1 MASTQSLPTSRIQ
14 SRRHPIRLGTILRG
28 LVIYTLLA
36 LLVVVMLGPFLYIFS
51 SSFKETYSLI
61 SIPPE
66 LFPKTIVWDNYLYI
80 LRDLPFVTWFLNTL
94 LVAVVVTLGTVFIDA
109 LAAYAFAKK
118 EFWGRDILFGLML
131 TSILFPGALLLIPTF
146 LITFR
151 LGLFIRF
158 GGLIIP
164 ALGNVL
170 GVFLLRQFMQ
180 TLPEELEHAARIDGC
195 SEFGLFWRIILPL
208 SAPALATL
216 SIVVF
221 TAQWNN
227 LVWPLV
233 VINNKALY
241 TLPLGLALLRS
252 EFQVNYGITSAA
264 ALISTLPLMI
274 IFLFLQRY
282 FLAGLTVGA
291 VKG

>member
-1 MASTQSLPTSRIQ
+1 MTPIDLRRDWRKRLRILPQ
-14 SRRHPIRLGTILRG
+14 A
-28 LVIYTLLA
+28 LVVYVLLA
-36 LLVVVMLGPFLYIFS
+36 LLVIIMLGPYLYIFS
-51 SSFKETYSLI
+51 SSFKETYTLI
-61 SIPPE
+61 SIPPQIIPE
-66 LFPKTIVWDNYLYI
+66 QFVWDNYTYI
-80 LRDLPFVTWFLNTL
+80 LSELPFSLWFFNTI
-94 LVAVVVTLGTVFIDA
+94 LVAVLVTVGTVLIDA

-118 EFWGRDILFGLML
+118 EFWGRDVLFGLML
-131 TSILFPGALLLIPTF
+131 ATIMIPGALLLIPAF
-146 LITFR
+146 LITNW
-151 LGLFIRF
+151 LGLLNSY

-164 ALGNVL
+164 ALANVL

-180 TLPEELEHAARIDGC
+180 TIPEELEHAARIDGC
-195 SEFGLFWRIILPL
+195 TDFGVFWRIILPL

-221 TAQWNN
+221 TSQWNN

-233 VINNKALY
+233 VLNDKDLY

-264 ALISTLPLMI
+264 AFLSVVPLLIV
-274 IFLFLQRY
+274 FLFLQRY
-282 FLAGLTVGA
+282 FLEGLTVGA

>member
-1 MASTQSLPTSRIQ
+1 MTQSRFSINWTKFLRILPQATVVYVLLAS
-14 SRRHPIRLGTILRG
+14 
-28 LVIYTLLA
+28 LVII
-36 LLVVVMLGPFLYIFS
+36 MLGPYLYIFS
-51 SSFKETYSLI
+51 SSFKETYTLI
-61 SIPPE
+61 SIPPR
-66 LFPKTIVWDNYLYI
+66 LFPEEFVWDNYTYI
-80 LRDLPFVTWFLNTL
+80 LTELPFSLWFFNTI
-94 LVAVVVTLGTVFIDA
+94 LVAVLVTLGTVLIDA

-118 EFWGRDILFGLML
+118 QFWGRDVLFGVML
-131 TSILFPGALLLIPTF
+131 ATIMIPGALLLIPAF
-146 LITFR
+146 LITNW
-151 LGLFIRF
+151 LGLLNSY

-164 ALGNVL
+164 ALANVL

-180 TLPEELEHAARIDGC
+180 TIPEELEHAARIDGC
-195 SEFGLFWRIILPL
+195 TDFGVFWRIIMPL

-221 TAQWNN
+221 TSQWNN

-233 VINNKALY
+233 VLNNKKLY

-264 ALISTLPLMI
+264 AFLSVVPLII
-274 IFLFLQRY
+274 VFLFLQRY
-282 FLAGLTVGA
+282 FLEGLTVGA

>member
-1 MASTQSLPTSRIQ
+1 VAQSIFNRKTQKFIKVLPQ
-14 SRRHPIRLGTILRG
+14 AVVVYMLLAA
-28 LVIYTLLA
+28 LVIT
-36 LLVVVMLGPFLYIFS
+36 MLGPYLYIFS
-51 SSFKETYSLI
+51 SSFKETYTLI
-61 SIPPE
+61 SIPPQLIPE
-66 LFPKTIVWDNYLYI
+66 KFVWDNYTYI
-80 LRDLPFVTWFLNTL
+80 LRELPFSLWFFNTI
-94 LVAVVVTLGTVFIDA
+94 LVAVLVTVGTVFIDA

-118 EFWGRDILFGLML
+118 QFWARDFLFGLML
-131 TSILFPGALLLIPTF
+131 ATIMIPGALLLIPAF
-146 LITFR
+146 LITNK
-151 LGLFIRF
+151 LGLLNSY

-164 ALGNVL
+164 ALANVL

-180 TLPEELEHAARIDGC
+180 TIPEELEHAARIDGC
-195 SEFGLFWRIILPL
+195 SDFGVFWRIILPL

-221 TAQWNN
+221 TSQWNN

-233 VINNKALY
+233 VLNDKDLY

-264 ALISTLPLMI
+264 AFLSVVPLVI
-274 IFLFLQRY
+274 VFIFLQRY
-282 FLAGLTVGA
+282 FLEGLTVGA

>member
-1 MASTQSLPTSRIQ
+1 MAQSILNRKTQKFIRVLPQ
-14 SRRHPIRLGTILRG
+14 AVVVHVLLAA
-28 LVIYTLLA
+28 LVIT
-36 LLVVVMLGPFLYIFS
+36 MLGPYLYIFS
-51 SSFKETYSLI
+51 SSFKETYTLI
-61 SIPPE
+61 SIPPQ
-66 LFPKTIVWDNYLYI
+66 LFPEQFVWDNYTYI
-80 LRDLPFVTWFLNTL
+80 LRELPFSLWFFNTI
-94 LVAVVVTLGTVFIDA
+94 LVAVLVTVGTVLIDA

-118 EFWGRDILFGLML
+118 QFWARDFLFGLML
-131 TSILFPGALLLIPTF
+131 ATIMIPGALLLIPAF
-146 LITFR
+146 LITNK
-151 LGLFIRF
+151 LGLLNSY

-164 ALGNVL
+164 ALANVL

-180 TLPEELEHAARIDGC
+180 TIPEELEHAARIDGC
-195 SEFGLFWRIILPL
+195 SDFGVFWRIILPL

-221 TAQWNN
+221 TSQWNN

-233 VINNKALY
+233 VLNDKDLY

-264 ALISTLPLMI
+264 AFLSVVPLII
-274 IFLFLQRY
+274 VFIFLQRY
-282 FLAGLTVGA
+282 FLEGLTVGA

>member
-1 MASTQSLPTSRIQ
+1 MTQDRPGRSWRKAINILPQ
-14 SRRHPIRLGTILRG
+14 AAL
-28 LVIYTLLA
+28 IYTLLA
-36 LLVVVMLGPFLYIFS
+36 VLVIIMLGPYLYIFA
-51 SSFKETYSLI
+51 SSFKETYTLI
-61 SIPPE
+61 SIPPRLLPE
-66 LFPKTIVWDNYLYI
+66 KFVWDNYTYI
-80 LRDLPFVTWFLNTL
+80 LNELPFSRWFFNTI
-94 LVAVVVTLGTVFIDA
+94 LVALVVTFGTVVIDA

-118 EFWGRDILFGLML
+118 QFWGRDLLFGLML
-131 TSILFPGALLLIPTF
+131 ATIMIPGALLLIPAF
-146 LITFR
+146 LITNQ
-151 LGLFIRF
+151 LGLLNSY

-164 ALGNVL
+164 SLANVL

-195 SEFGLFWRIILPL
+195 SEFGVFWRIIMPL
-208 SAPALATL
+208 STPALATL

-233 VINNKALY
+233 VLNNKKLY

-264 ALISTLPLMI
+264 AFLSVVPLVIVFM
-274 IFLFLQRY
+274 FLQRY
-282 FLAGLTVGA
+282 FLEGLTVGA
-291 VKG
+291 IKG

>member
-1 MASTQSLPTSRIQ
+1 MTQDRPGRSWRKAINILPQAALIYA
-14 SRRHPIRLGTILRG
+14 LLAV
-28 LVIYTLLA
+28 LVII
-36 LLVVVMLGPFLYIFS
+36 MLGPYLYIFA
-51 SSFKETYSLI
+51 SSFKETYTLI
-61 SIPPE
+61 SIPPRLLPE
-66 LFPKTIVWDNYLYI
+66 KFVWDNYTYI
-80 LRDLPFVTWFLNTL
+80 LNELPFSTWFFNTI
-94 LVAVVVTLGTVFIDA
+94 LVALVVTFGTVVIDA

-118 EFWGRDILFGLML
+118 QFWGRDLLFGLML
-131 TSILFPGALLLIPTF
+131 ATIMIPGALLLIPAF
-146 LITFR
+146 LITNQ
-151 LGLFIRF
+151 LGLLNSY

-164 ALGNVL
+164 SLANVL

-195 SEFGLFWRIILPL
+195 SDFGVFWRIIMPL
-208 SAPALATL
+208 STPALATL

-233 VINNKALY
+233 VLNNKKLY

-264 ALISTLPLMI
+264 AFLSVVPLIIVFM
-274 IFLFLQRY
+274 FLQRY
-282 FLAGLTVGA
+282 FLEGLTVGA

>member
-1 MASTQSLPTSRIQ
+1 MAQSIFNRKTQKFIRVLPQ
-14 SRRHPIRLGTILRG
+14 AVVVYVLLAA
-28 LVIYTLLA
+28 LVIT
-36 LLVVVMLGPFLYIFS
+36 MLGPYLYIFS
-51 SSFKETYSLI
+51 SSFKETYTLI
-61 SIPPE
+61 SIPPQLIPE
-66 LFPKTIVWDNYLYI
+66 KFVWDNYTYI
-80 LRDLPFVTWFLNTL
+80 LRELPFSLWFFNTI
-94 LVAVVVTLGTVFIDA
+94 LVAVLVTVGTVFIDA

-118 EFWGRDILFGLML
+118 QFWARDFLFGLML
-131 TSILFPGALLLIPTF
+131 ATIMIPGALLLIPAF
-146 LITFR
+146 LITNK
-151 LGLFIRF
+151 LGLLNSY

-164 ALGNVL
+164 ALANVL

-180 TLPEELEHAARIDGC
+180 TIPEELEHAARIDGC
-195 SEFGLFWRIILPL
+195 SDFGVFWRIILPL

-221 TAQWNN
+221 TSQWNN

-233 VINNKALY
+233 VLNDKDLY

-264 ALISTLPLMI
+264 AFLSVVPLVI
-274 IFLFLQRY
+274 VFIFLQRY
-282 FLAGLTVGA
+282 FLEGLTVGA

>member
-1 MASTQSLPTSRIQ
+1 MAQSIFNRKTQKFIRILPQ
-14 SRRHPIRLGTILRG
+14 AVVVYVLLAA
-28 LVIYTLLA
+28 LVIT
-36 LLVVVMLGPFLYIFS
+36 MLGPYLYIFS
-51 SSFKETYSLI
+51 SSFKETYTLI
-61 SIPPE
+61 SIPPQ
-66 LFPKTIVWDNYLYI
+66 LFPEQFVWDNYSYI
-80 LRDLPFVTWFLNTL
+80 LRELPFSLWFFNTI
-94 LVAVVVTLGTVFIDA
+94 LVAVLVTVGTVLIDA

-118 EFWGRDILFGLML
+118 QFWARDFLFGLML
-131 TSILFPGALLLIPTF
+131 ATIMIPGALLLIPAF
-146 LITFR
+146 LITNE
-151 LGLFIRF
+151 LGLLNSY

-164 ALGNVL
+164 ALANVL

-180 TLPEELEHAARIDGC
+180 TIPEELEHAARIDGC
-195 SEFGLFWRIILPL
+195 SDFGVFWRIILPL

-221 TAQWNN
+221 TSQWNN

-233 VINNKALY
+233 VLNDKDLY

-264 ALISTLPLMI
+264 AFLSVVPLII
-274 IFLFLQRY
+274 VFIFLQRY
-282 FLAGLTVGA
+282 FLEGLTVGA

>member
-1 MASTQSLPTSRIQ
+1 MSQVNPSLRWQ
-14 SRRHPIRLGTILRG
+14 KILRILPQATLVHALLAV
-28 LVIYTLLA
+28 LVII
-36 LLVVVMLGPFLYIFS
+36 MLGPYLYIFS
-51 SSFKETYSLI
+51 SSFKETYTLI
-61 SIPPE
+61 SIPPQLIPE
-66 LFPKTIVWDNYLYI
+66 KFAWDNYIYI
-80 LRDLPFVTWFLNTL
+80 LNELPFSLWFFNTI
-94 LVAVVVTLGTVFIDA
+94 LVAVLVTVGTVVIDA

-118 EFWGRDILFGLML
+118 QFWGREPLFGLML
-131 TSILFPGALLLIPTF
+131 ATIMIPGALLLIPAF
-146 LITFR
+146 LITNW
-151 LGLFIRF
+151 LGLLNSY

-164 ALGNVL
+164 ALANVL
-170 GVFLLRQFMQ
+170 GVFLLRQFMM
-180 TLPEELEHAARIDGC
+180 TIPEELEHAARIDGC
-195 SEFGLFWRIILPL
+195 SDFGVFWRIIMPL

-233 VINNKALY
+233 VLNSKKLY

-264 ALISTLPLMI
+264 AFLSVVPLVI
-274 IFLFLQRY
+274 VFIFLQRY
-282 FLAGLTVGA
+282 FLEGLTVGA

>member
-1 MASTQSLPTSRIQ
+1 MTQTNIKDSWRKKIRMLPQ
-14 SRRHPIRLGTILRG
+14 AAVVYGLLAV
-28 LVIYTLLA
+28 LVII
-36 LLVVVMLGPFLYIFS
+36 MLGPYLYIFS
-51 SSFKETYSLI
+51 SSFKETYTLI
-61 SIPPE
+61 SIPPQIIPE
-66 LFPKTIVWDNYLYI
+66 QFVWDNYAYI
-80 LRDLPFVTWFLNTL
+80 LSELPFILWFFNTILVAL
-94 LVAVVVTLGTVFIDA
+94 LVTVGTVLIDA

-118 EFWGRDILFGLML
+118 QFWGRDFLFGLML
-131 TSILFPGALLLIPTF
+131 ATIMIPGALLLIPAF
-146 LITFR
+146 LITNW
-151 LGLFIRF
+151 LGLLNSY

-164 ALGNVL
+164 SLANVL

-195 SEFGLFWRIILPL
+195 SDFGVFWRIILPL

-221 TAQWNN
+221 TSQWNN

-233 VINNKALY
+233 VLNDKDLY
-241 TLPLGLALLRS
+241 TLPLGLALLRG

-264 ALISTLPLMI
+264 AFLSVVPLLIV
-274 IFLFLQRY
+274 FLFLQRY
-282 FLAGLTVGA
+282 FLEGLTVGA

>member
-1 MASTQSLPTSRIQ
+1 MTPIDLRRDWRKRLRILPQ
-14 SRRHPIRLGTILRG
+14 A
-28 LVIYTLLA
+28 VVVYVLLA
-36 LLVVVMLGPFLYIFS
+36 LLVIIMLGPFLYIFS
-51 SSFKETYSLI
+51 SSFKETYTLI
-61 SIPPE
+61 SIPPQIIPE
-66 LFPKTIVWDNYLYI
+66 QFVWDNYTYI
-80 LRDLPFVTWFLNTL
+80 LSELPFSLWFFNTI
-94 LVAVVVTLGTVFIDA
+94 LVAVLVTVGTVLIDA

-118 EFWGRDILFGLML
+118 EFWGRDVLFGLML
-131 TSILFPGALLLIPTF
+131 ATIMIPGALLLIPAF
-146 LITFR
+146 LITNW
-151 LGLFIRF
+151 LGLLNSY

-164 ALGNVL
+164 ALANVL

-180 TLPEELEHAARIDGC
+180 TIPEELEHAARIDGC
-195 SEFGLFWRIILPL
+195 SDFGVFWRIILPL

-221 TAQWNN
+221 TSQWNN

-233 VINNKALY
+233 VLNDKDLY

-264 ALISTLPLMI
+264 AFLSVVPLLIV
-274 IFLFLQRY
+274 FLFLQRY
-282 FLAGLTVGA
+282 FLEGLTVGA

>member
-1 MASTQSLPTSRIQ
+1 MLAAKRTTPHRW
-14 SRRHPIRLGTILRG
+14 RRKLSNAGQATI
-28 LVIYTLLA
+28 VYALLA
-36 LLVVVMLGPFLYIFS
+36 LLIVIMLGPYLYIFA

-61 SIPPE
+61 SIPPQ
-66 LFPKTIVWDNYLYI
+66 LFPEQFVWDNYLYI
-80 LRDLPFVTWFLNTL
+80 LNDLPFVRWFFNSLF
-94 LVAVVVTLGTVFIDA
+94 VALVVTVGTVLIDA

-118 EFWGRDILFGLML
+118 QFWGRDFLFGLML
-131 TSILFPGALLLIPTF
+131 TTVMIPGALLLIPTF
-146 LITFR
+146 LITFH
-151 LGLFIRF
+151 LGLFNSY

-195 SEFGLFWRIILPL
+195 SEIGLFWRIILPL

-233 VINNKALY
+233 VLNNKNLY

-264 ALISTLPLMI
+264 AFLSTVPLMI
-274 IFLFLQRY
+274 TFLFLQRY
-282 FLAGLTVGA
+282 FLEGLTVGA

>member
-1 MASTQSLPTSRIQ
+1 MSQEMFTRRWRKYAKILPQ
-14 SRRHPIRLGTILRG
+14 ATI
-28 LVIYTLLA
+28 IYALLA
-36 LLVVVMLGPFLYIFS
+36 LLVIIMLGPYLYIFS
-51 SSFKETYSLI
+51 SSFKETYTLI
-61 SIPPE
+61 SIPPQ
-66 LFPKTIVWDNYLYI
+66 LFPPTLDWSNYTYI
-80 LRDLPFVTWFLNTL
+80 LNELPFALWFVNTI
-94 LVAVVVTLGTVFIDA
+94 LVALVVTVGTVLIDA

-118 EFWGRDILFGLML
+118 QFWGRDILFGLML
-131 TSILFPGALLLIPTF
+131 ATIMIPGALLLIPAF
-146 LITFR
+146 LITNW
-151 LGLFIRF
+151 LGLLNSY

-164 ALGNVL
+164 SLANVL

-180 TLPEELEHAARIDGC
+180 TIPEELEHAARIDGC
-195 SEFGLFWRIILPL
+195 SDFGVFWRIILPL

-233 VINNKALY
+233 VLNNKDLY

-264 ALISTLPLMI
+264 AFLSVVPLIFVFI
-274 IFLFLQRY
+274 FLQRY
-282 FLAGLTVGA
+282 FLEGLTVGA

>member
-1 MASTQSLPTSRIQ
+1 MVSTKPVQHSRWRNRVRVVVQ
-14 SRRHPIRLGTILRG
+14 AAILY
-28 LVIYTLLA
+28 LLLA
-36 LLVVVMLGPFLYIFS
+36 LVVVIMLGPFLYIFS

-66 LFPKTIVWDNYLYI
+66 IFPKEFVWDNYLYI
-80 LRDLPFVTWFLNTL
+80 VRDLPFVTWFLNTVF
-94 LVAVVVTLGTVFIDA
+94 VALAVTAGTVLIDA

-118 EFWGRDILFGLML
+118 TFWGRDVLFGLML
-131 TSILFPGALLLIPTF
+131 ATIMIPGALLLIPTF
-146 LITFR
+146 LITHR
-151 LGLFIRF
+151 LGLFNTY
-158 GGLIIP
+158 GGLVIP
-164 ALGNVL
+164 ALANVL

-180 TLPEELEHAARIDGC
+180 TLPDELEHAARIDGC
-195 SEFGLFWRIILPL
+195 SELGLFWRIILPL

-227 LVWPLV
+227 LIWPLV
-233 VINNKALY
+233 VINSKALY
-241 TLPLGLALLRS
+241 TLPLGMALLRS

-264 ALISTLPLMI
+264 AIISTLPLMI
-274 IFLFLQRY
+274 VFLFLQRY
-282 FLAGLTVGA
+282 FLAGLTIGA

>member
-1 MASTQSLPTSRIQ
+1 MTQNDLSRDWRKSL
-14 SRRHPIRLGTILRG
+14 RLLPQAVVVYVLLAI
-28 LVIYTLLA
+28 LVII
-36 LLVVVMLGPFLYIFS
+36 MLGPYLYIFS
-51 SSFKETYSLI
+51 SSFKETYTLI
-61 SIPPE
+61 SIPPQLIPE
-66 LFPKTIVWDNYLYI
+66 QFVWDNYTYI
-80 LRDLPFVTWFLNTL
+80 LSELPFVLWFFNTILVAL
-94 LVAVVVTLGTVFIDA
+94 LVTVGTVLVDA

-118 EFWGRDILFGLML
+118 EFYGRDFLFGLML
-131 TSILFPGALLLIPTF
+131 ATIMIPGALLLIPAF
-146 LITFR
+146 LITNW
-151 LGLFIRF
+151 LGLLNSY

-164 ALGNVL
+164 ALANVL
-170 GVFLLRQFMQ
+170 GVFLLRQFMM

-195 SEFGLFWRIILPL
+195 SDFGVFWRIILPL

-221 TAQWNN
+221 TSQWNN

-233 VINNKALY
+233 VLNDKDLY

-264 ALISTLPLMI
+264 AFLSVVPLLVV
-274 IFLFLQRY
+274 FLFLQRY
-282 FLAGLTVGA
+282 FLEGLTVGA

>member
-1 MASTQSLPTSRIQ
+1 MVAAKRVNPDRWRKTVSLTLRA
-14 SRRHPIRLGTILRG
+14 TI
-28 LVIYTLLA
+28 IYSLLA
-36 LLVVVMLGPFLYIFS
+36 LLIVVMLGPYLYIFAT
-51 SSFKETYSLI
+51 SFKETYSLI
-61 SIPPE
+61 SVPPQ
-66 LFPKTIVWDNYLYI
+66 LFPEQFVWDNYLYI
-80 LRDLPFVTWFLNTL
+80 VSDLPFVIWFLNSL
-94 LVAVVVTLGTVFIDA
+94 FVAIVVTVGTVLIDA

-118 EFWGRDILFGLML
+118 QFWGRDFLFGLML
-131 TSILFPGALLLIPTF
+131 TTIMIPGALLLIPTF
-146 LITFR
+146 LITFH
-151 LGLFIRF
+151 LGLFNSY

-195 SEFGLFWRIILPL
+195 SEWGLFWRIILPL

-233 VINNKALY
+233 VLNNKDLY

-264 ALISTLPLMI
+264 AFLSTVPLMI